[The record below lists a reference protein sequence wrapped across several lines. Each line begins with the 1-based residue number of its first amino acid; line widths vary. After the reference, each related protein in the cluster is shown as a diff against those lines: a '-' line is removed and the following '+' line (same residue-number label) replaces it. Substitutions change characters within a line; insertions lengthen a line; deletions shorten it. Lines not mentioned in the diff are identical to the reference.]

1 MVSLKKKCYPDKFA
15 KVLSLKI
22 HSLPISAPY
31 FSPCKTI
38 YDKKTE
44 KQTLCL
50 TCLNSCLIQDSMGT
64 RWCTNQCKIFF
75 VTCQPYSLLSCAC
88 ILSGFILLH
97 LYRNSVLLF
106 IQNISL
112 FFCFIPHII
121 HHITSHC

>member
-75 VTCQPYSLLSCAC
+75 VTCQPYSLPSCAC
-88 ILSGFILLH
+88 QDVSCQVSYCYTCIAILYYYSFKIFLCF
-97 LYRNSVLLF
+97 SVL
-106 IQNISL
+106 
-112 FFCFIPHII
+112 
-121 HHITSHC
+121 SHT